1 MEPMRI
7 GLIAP
12 PWLPVPPSS
21 YGGTEAMLDA
31 LAQGLEDAGHDVLLY
46 TTGDSTCPA
55 PKEYAFRV
63 AERPRLGYTV
73 PEIYHTLC
81 AYEALADRDI
91 IHDHTIAGL
100 FVGRRRGAVVTTM
113 HNAPT
118 SELIK
123 IYSAVQDRVTI
134 VAISDDQASRVPDL
148 RIASVIHHGL
158 DPHAY
163 AAGEGAGGFVLFLGR
178 MSPDKGVHVAA
189 RAARAAGRRLLIG
202 AKVEEPLEQDYFRDE
217 VEPLLGEDVTY
228 LGELDTATKGELLGQ
243 AEALLNPIR
252 WPEPF
257 GLVMIEAMASGTPVL
272 AFPEGAA
279 PEIVEHGVS
288 GYLCEN
294 ESEMVEALD
303 NLDRLDRGACRS
315 SFERRFTARRMAED
329 HLDLYRRVL
338 EGQRHGSNA
347 A

>member
-1 MEPMRI
+1 MRI
-7 GLIAP
+7 GLVAP

-21 YGGTEAMLDA
+21 YGGTEAVLDA
-31 LAQGLEDAGHDVLLY
+31 LARGLEAAGHDVLLY

-55 PKEYAFRV
+55 PTEYTFRV
-63 AERPRLGYTV
+63 AERPRLGRTV
-73 PEIYHTLC
+73 PEIYHALC

-100 FVGRRRGAVVTTM
+100 FVADRRGAVVTTM

-118 SELIK
+118 DELIK
-123 IYSAVQDRVTI
+123 IYSAVQDRVAI
-134 VAISDDQASRVPDL
+134 VAISEDQASRVPDL

-158 DPHAY
+158 DPDAY
-163 AAGEGAGGFVLFLGR
+163 SPGEGAGGFLLFLGR

-202 AKVEEPLEQDYFRDE
+202 AKVEEPLEQDYFLKE
-217 VEPLLGEDVTY
+217 VEPLLGRDVTY

-257 GLVMIEAMASGTPVL
+257 GLVMIEALASGTPVL

-288 GYLCEN
+288 GFLCAN
-294 ESEMVEALD
+294 ELEMVEALD
-303 NLDRLDRGACRS
+303 NLHRLDRGECRR
-315 SFERRFTARRMAED
+315 SFERRFTAERMVED
-329 HLDLYRRVL
+329 HLELYRRVL
-338 EGQRHGSNA
+338 RGQRSGSNA